1 MRILTRAI
9 KAALWLLLALCATV
23 IVGALTLRYI
33 VFPHLDIGRAPA
45 ERALSRLVHA
55 QVDIRALHAQWRGLQ
70 PCVAMDALTLR
81 DQQGRLILEV
91 PHFEAT
97 LSWRTLSKFKLIFS
111 DIHIDAPHAVMYKTA
126 DGGLMVGNFL
136 VPASTLSDFLSSSSS
151 SAPPLA
157 LLEEG
162 LSNLRWLFRQEAF
175 KINNGHVEVQEP
187 LSSWKINHDAARL
200 PSDIK
205 AIQFAIFNQGHHH
218 QVGMQAHIAGA
229 ELASLVDMRLHFQH
243 SFWAKATNPA
253 GWVGNGYMRAE
264 AIPLEQLNALL
275 PIPVHLTGGTLTA
288 HNWFTFKHGRIRN
301 MNGVLNVLGT
311 HLDISSNAQKN
322 LSSLPSEVLQNRVL
336 PGIEIPH
343 LSLGYSASYRPAL
356 LEMQHPSQ
364 SYTGLFTAQIRDV
377 VIELGSPSERQR
389 FESAWMKLAYQMP
402 DRQKSGRFTIAGDTL
417 NLDFISTLIR
427 PFSAASGFKW
437 EAVIPASLLKGQSLP
452 AMPQASSKPSIEM
465 CGVLRNYLLDMT
477 YPWPSAP
484 KKHVAMTFLP
494 KPFGRTAQKYYRLK
508 ADFDRLTLLSHV
520 GAPIGVT
527 HFSGSID
534 ANEQGGSLLLNT
546 RDGSLSMPQGLSKP
560 TMLFDVLKGRVKWDL
575 TPVQTGYLL
584 KLAAA
589 PLIFSNQD
597 GAGEI
602 NATYQKQVKV
612 PTELANMMGQ
622 APVRQASTSHR
633 YPPLF
638 TLENQDELPLKNI
651 GHFSHNEKVA
661 NKKTVYKTTSGKGV
675 LNLSLRLDHALIAQV
690 PHYLPSSLD
699 KGLRDYLKHAL
710 QGGVTKHATL
720 EIYGALE
727 DFPFGPS
734 NPAGIFRIRAPFYD
748 GRFDPSAPS
757 TKSDFSAAQRAV
769 CAKADQSA
777 NTCVIQSPM
786 TVSAENNTNWP
797 VLEGLEGVFEIDRDA
812 LKFSVAQGRY
822 QDVKITQAQ
831 GKIAHLSNT
840 EDLLIEIHASGP
852 LNTMLDYVKHSPIPT
867 WTGHVSDWFAATGP
881 AQLALHLQ
889 LPRLGTKQIGVE
901 GALTFSGN
909 TITTHIS
916 EPGVKP
922 SRGSKPTPGYTL
934 PELTQLQGVLAF
946 TDHSLTLQSAT
957 AQWLKGGIEGE
968 VSVYPDGSTHLHAKG
983 HALGAALRAWLHDTK
998 VCKGVCVQLMER
1010 LGVKGSSGIPYQFD
1024 LNFSR
1029 QGSATGEL
1037 QADLTKLAFDWP
1049 APFAKVKHRSMQLRV
1064 SLDQYDKLA
1073 KNSGSGLPDKRIDIE
1088 FGPLLAAYRVRSV
1101 SSRNAYNVVSGAL
1114 RLDTTAAAQT
1124 AAKVVSFGLASTPEK
1139 VLFRNNW
1146 QTLKLPEKG
1155 VVATLETDQLDI
1167 DAWHAVLASLSKA
1180 GAAKS
1185 SDAAGSAPWM
1195 SYRPTKI
1202 HARVGTVSAAQRVWH
1217 AVSLDA
1223 AYRHGIWQA
1232 AVTAKEFAGQL
1243 AWTPRTD
1250 SVRLNLPAD
1259 RPDTGAL
1266 RAQFLRF
1273 TLPPVEDEEAVV
1285 AHPVVH
1291 SDLPIKDW
1299 PALDLQVDDL
1309 TLEGKP
1315 LGRVAIVAH
1324 SDTKRN
1330 QSKWW
1335 LEKLQIT
1342 NPDATLCVKGE
1353 WVDHVLQAANSPG
1366 KNLKNGESGRSAFN
1380 FELTIQHA
1388 GALLERLGI
1397 PKMLQGGVGS
1407 AQGQIQWRGG
1417 PERLSYDSLTGYLK
1431 LDLNHGRLLKA
1442 EPGVGNLLGA
1452 LSLQSLAH
1460 LLVLDFRYLPGRG
1473 LAFDYAKGSAVIQNG
1488 VAYID
1493 DFSVS
1498 STPAHITLAGS
1509 ANLADR
1515 QQTLLLT
1522 IQPAINAG
1530 SAVLAAT
1537 VLNPVLGLGSY
1548 IAQQVLS
1555 ASLSHNFLQHYTV
1568 SGSWENPVIERVQ
1581 TDKLAQNLSENSK
1594 EDSKHHEK

>member
-55 QVDIRALHAQWRGLQ
+55 QVNIRALHAQWRGLQ
-70 PCVAMDALTLR
+70 PCVAMDAFTLR

-97 LSWRTLSKFKLIFS
+97 LSWRTFSKFKLIFS

-136 VPASTLSDFLSSSSS
+136 VPASTLSDYLRSSSS
-151 SAPPLA
+151 SAPPLT

-187 LSSWKINHDAARL
+187 SSSWKMNHEVARL

-218 QVGMQAHIAGA
+218 QVGMQAHIEGA
-229 ELASLVDMRLHFQH
+229 ELASLVDMRLQFQH
-243 SFWAKATNPA
+243 SFWAKTTNPA

-288 HNWFTFKHGRIRN
+288 DNWFTFKHGRIRN

-311 HLDISSNAQKN
+311 HLGTLSNSQKN
-322 LSSLPSEVLQNRVL
+322 LRSPSSEVLQNPVL
-336 PGIEIPH
+336 PGIAIPH

-356 LEMQHPSQ
+356 LGIQHPSQ
-364 SYTGLFTAQIRDV
+364 RYTGLFTAQIRDV

-402 DRQKSGRFTIAGDTL
+402 DRQKSGRFTVAGDTL
-417 NLDFISTLIR
+417 NLDFVSTLIR
-427 PFSAASGFKW
+427 PFSTAFGFRW
-437 EAVIPASLLKGQSLP
+437 EAVVPAFLLKGQSLP
-452 AMPQASSKPSIEM
+452 AIPQASSNPPIEM
-465 CGVLRNYLLDMT
+465 RGVLRNYFLDMT

-494 KPFGRTAQKYYRLK
+494 KHFGRTAQKHYRLK
-508 ADFDRLTLLSHV
+508 ADFDRLTLLSHI
-520 GAPIGVT
+520 GAPIGVA
-527 HFSGSID
+527 HFSGAID

-546 RDGSLSMPQGLSKP
+546 RDGFLSMPQGLSKP

-602 NATYQKQVKV
+602 NATYQKQVRV

-622 APVRQASTSHR
+622 APVKQASTLLRH
-633 YPPLF
+633 PPLF
-638 TLENQDELPLKNI
+638 HLENQGEPPLKNL
-651 GHFSHNEKVA
+651 GHFLHNEKVA
-661 NKKTVYKTTSGKGV
+661 NKKPVYKTTSSKGV
-675 LNLSLRLDHALIAQV
+675 LHLSLHLDHALIAQV

-710 QGGVTKHATL
+710 QGGVTKDATL

-734 NPAGIFRIRAPFYD
+734 NPVGLFKIRAPFYD
-748 GRFDPSAPS
+748 GRFDPSALP
-757 TKSDFSAAQRAV
+757 TKSASSVAQPA
-769 CAKADQSA
+769 
-777 NTCVIQSPM
+777 
-786 TVSAENNTNWP
+786 WP

-812 LKFSVAQGRY
+812 LKFSVAKGRY

-831 GKIAHLSNT
+831 GTIAHLSNT
-840 EDLLIEIHASGP
+840 EDLLIEIYASGP
-852 LNTMLDYVKHSPIPT
+852 LNTMLDYVKHSPIPA

-889 LPRLGTKQIGVE
+889 LPRRGAKQIGVE

-916 EPGVKP
+916 EPGVQP
-922 SRGSKPTPGYTL
+922 SKGSKPTSGYTL
-934 PELTQLQGVLAF
+934 PALTQLQGVLAF

-957 AQWLKGGIEGE
+957 AQWLKGGIQGE
-968 VSVYPDGSTHLHAKG
+968 VNVYPDGSTHLHAKG
-983 HALGAALRAWLHDTK
+983 HALGAALRTWLHDTK

-1010 LGVKGSSGIPYQFD
+1010 LGVKGSSEIPYQFD

-1049 APFAKVKHRSMQLRV
+1049 PPFAKVKRRSMQLRV

-1073 KNSGSGLPDKRIDIE
+1073 KNSGLGPPDKRIDIE

-1101 SSRNAYNVVSGAL
+1101 SSQNAYNVVSGAL

-1124 AAKVVSFGLASTPEK
+1124 AAKEVSFGLARAPEK
-1139 VLFRNNW
+1139 LLFRNKW

-1185 SDAAGSAPWM
+1185 SNAAGSAPWM

-1202 HARVGTVSAAQRVWH
+1202 HARVGTVSAAQRAWH
-1217 AVSLDA
+1217 AVSLNA

-1232 AVTAKEFAGQL
+1232 AATAKEFAGQL

-1250 SVRLNLPAD
+1250 SVRSNLPAD

-1266 RAQFLRF
+1266 RAHFLRF
-1273 TLPPVEDEEAVV
+1273 ALPLAEDEKPVV
-1285 AHPVVH
+1285 AQPVVH
-1291 SDLPIKDW
+1291 SDLSIKDW
-1299 PALDLQVDDL
+1299 PALDLQIDDL

-1315 LGRVAIVAH
+1315 LGQVAIVTH

-1342 NPDATLCVKGE
+1342 NPDATLCVNGE
-1353 WVDHVLQAANSPG
+1353 WVDHIPQAANSPG

-1380 FELTIQHA
+1380 FELTMQHA

-1417 PERLSYDSLTGYLK
+1417 PEHLSYDSLTGYLK

-1488 VAYID
+1488 VAYVD

-1498 STPAHITLAGS
+1498 STPAYITLAGS
-1509 ANLADR
+1509 ANLAER
-1515 QQTLLLT
+1515 QQMLLLT

-1555 ASLSHNFLQHYTV
+1555 ASLSHNFLQYYTV
-1568 SGSWENPVIERVQ
+1568 SGPWENPVIERVQ
-1581 TDKLAQNLSENSK
+1581 TDTLAQKLQNLSENSK
-1594 EDSKHHEK
+1594 EDSKYHEK